1 MSDLRVAL
9 LVPTRNAKSQR
20 SVDFQD
26 WLESVDQQTLQPD
39 RKRAIDSRSQDGT
52 QECLRAHGWEV
63 TVISPEDFDH
73 GRTRNQ
79 LWQGTDADIC
89 VFMTQD
95 ALWADPGSLACLL
108 EPFKD
113 PKVAVVSARQL
124 PRPEAGP
131 LEAQARVFNY
141 PSRDWVARAVDIRRM
156 GVKAAFVS
164 NSCAA
169 WCRSALEDV
178 GGFPETLMGEDTL
191 TAARL
196 LQAGWKV
203 AYSADA
209 AVYHSHAY
217 SIVAEAR
224 RYFDIGVF
232 HRSHPEYLATLGKP
246 EGEGKAFVKHQ
257 FRWLAEQKAY
267 TSFPGAIL
275 RLFSKYGAYRLGRD
289 FLGWIP
295 HRVRPYL
302 SLHPDWWRAH
312 SLFKD

>member
-1 MSDLRVAL
+1 MSTRLKVAL
-9 LVPTRNAKSQR
+9 LVPTRNAKSQK
-20 SVDFQD
+20 SIDFLD
-26 WLESVDQQTLQPD
+26 WLRRVDQQTLQPEW
-39 RKRAIDSRSQDGT
+39 KRAIDSHSQDDT
-52 QECLRAHGWEV
+52 QEALAASGWEL

-95 ALWADPGSLACLL
+95 ALWAETGGLACLL
-108 EPFKD
+108 EPFQD

-124 PRPEAGP
+124 PRPGAGP

-141 PSRDWVARAVDIRRM
+141 PSQSWAAEASDIPRK

-169 WCRSALEDV
+169 WRRSALALI

-191 TAARL
+191 AAARL
-196 LQAGWKV
+196 LQKGWKV

-209 AVYHSHAY
+209 VVYHSHAY
-217 SIVAEAR
+217 SARSEAR

-257 FRWLAEQKAY
+257 FRWLARQKAY
-267 TSFPGAIL
+267 ACFPGAIL

-289 FLGWIP
+289 FLAWIP
-295 HRVRPYL
+295 PRFRPYL
-302 SLHPDWWRAH
+302 SSHPDWWRAH
-312 SLFKD
+312 SPS